1 MYPMKTRLILTACA
15 AAALL
20 LAGCAQPAATTS
32 GSSLDELFLTRR
44 SVRSYDASKTI
55 SEAEVR
61 TIIEAAQQAPTWAN
75 TQTTRFYVAISP
87 DKVAAVKDCVGER
100 NAANIAGAPVVLVS
114 TFVKDQSG
122 FGRGVPA
129 NEIGNEW
136 GAYDNGLNNAYFIL
150 KARDMGF
157 DTLIMGFR
165 ESDRLRT
172 LFGIPDTEE
181 VMAVIALGYRAAEP
195 GMPNHKTVDEVAKF
209 F

>member
-1 MYPMKTRLILTACA
+1 MKTRLILTACA
-15 AAALL
+15 AALLL
-20 LAGCAQPAATTS
+20 LAGCSQPAATTS

-100 NAANIAGAPVVLVS
+100 NAAN
-114 TFVKDQSG
+114 
-122 FGRGVPA
+122 
-129 NEIGNEW
+129 EIGNEW

-157 DTLIMGFR
+157 DWMQIWSWDWQNHLSATGP
-165 ESDRLRT
+165 SS
-172 LFGIPDTEE
+172 
-181 VMAVIALGYRAAEP
+181 
-195 GMPNHKTVDEVAKF
+195 PNHSSLRCYRLFRSYCDRCCCRIPCMLRSMVP
-209 F
+209 

>member
-1 MYPMKTRLILTACA
+1 MLKRLMILFFA

-100 NAANIAGAPVVLVS
+100 NAANIAGAPVILVS
-114 TFVKDQSG
+114 TFVKD
-122 FGRGVPA
+122 
-129 NEIGNEW
+129 
-136 GAYDNGLNNAYFIL
+136 DN
-150 KARDMGF
+150 
-157 DTLIMGFR
+157 
-165 ESDRLRT
+165 
-172 LFGIPDTEE
+172 
-181 VMAVIALGYRAAEP
+181 
-195 GMPNHKTVDEVAKF
+195 
-209 F
+209 